1 MLSSRLL
8 AIVCLALAALIPVA
22 ASADATPRLYTLDC
36 GHASFRDFS
45 AASDTGDYDGR
56 PAELADPCFL
66 IQHAKGWLLWDAGL
80 PPTLPASVTGGR
92 SPKAME
98 EQLGFRTW
106 LGRPIADQ
114 LREMG
119 LTPDDI
125 GWIAFSHLHFDH
137 VGQAALFRRATW
149 ILNREELDWAL
160 AQPAHVSMAAELLAS
175 RPADR
180 TTFISGDLD
189 VFGDGSVR
197 ILKTPGH
204 TPGSSV
210 LVVRLAKSGPVILSG
225 DLYLTREGR
234 EHQQVP
240 AVNAD
245 RADTLA
251 SMNRVEAIV
260 KRLHARV
267 IVQHSPQ
274 DFASMPKPPAFI
286 D

>member
-1 MLSSRLL
+1 MTPSRLMATALL
-8 AIVCLALAALIPVA
+8 AFSTILPGT
-22 ASADATPRLYTLDC
+22 ASAQTTPRLYTLDC

-45 AASDTGDYDGR
+45 AASDTGDYDGH

-66 IQHAKGWLLWDAGL
+66 IHHAKGWLLWDAGL
-80 PPTLPASVTGGR
+80 PATLPASVTGGR
-92 SPKAME
+92 SPQAMAE
-98 EQLGFRTW
+98 ELGFRTW
-106 LGRPIADQ
+106 LDRPITDQ
-114 LREMG
+114 LREIG

-125 GWIAFSHLHFDH
+125 GWIAFSHMHFDH
-137 VGQAALFRRATW
+137 VGQASLFRRATW
-149 ILNREELDWAL
+149 IVNREEFDWAL

-175 RPADR
+175 RPTDR
-180 TTFISGDLD
+180 TTFTTGDLD

-210 LVVRLAKSGPVILSG
+210 LLVRLAKSGPVILSG

-234 EHQQVP
+234 QHQHVP

-245 RADTLA
+245 RAATLA
-251 SMNRVEAIV
+251 SMNRVETIAR
-260 KRLHARV
+260 RLHARV

-274 DFASMPKPPAFI
+274 DFAALPKLPAFL